1 MGTRGE
7 DWSDEEMLRTLIY
20 YASGASWAKGSLPF
34 SQLCSRL
41 PKRSPASVVFRM
53 LNYVARDP
61 KAQDKGVKGMDG
73 GGKKVDLFWEK
84 FSDDSGNLNLSALL
98 REASTGL

>member
-20 YASGASWAKGSLPF
+20 YASEASWDRR
-34 SQLCSRL
+34 SQSFDELCSLL
-41 PKRSPASVVFRM
+41 PARSRGSIVFRL

-61 KAQDKGVKGMDG
+61 KAKEMGLKGMVG
-73 GGKKVDLFWEK
+73 GGKKVDILWSK
-84 FSDDSGNLNLSALL
+84 FSDESGSLNLKALL
-98 REASTGL
+98 REASVRL